1 MQNLQELHFSLG
13 GGIVD
18 VRRGGGA
25 HSQKLY
31 SAPLLPSTTSTHQC
45 CYLWWPTFEPC
56 DWSMQPITVQS
67 ETSTWVVGQTPPI
80 RGHRGVWQTDR
91 PKADVGV
98 SSLFVDPLETDRHCR
113 QIGHE
118 YHHARQKFG
127 ARSRKSFI
135 SFVFLF
141 ELEGI
146 CCARFKSRVTLM
158 SFQFCN

>member
-1 MQNLQELHFSLG
+1 MQNLQELHFSLSR

-18 VRRGGGA
+18 EVRRGDGA

-91 PKADVGV
+91 PKGDVGV
-98 SSLFVDPLETDRHCR
+98 SSLFVDPLESDRHCR

-135 SFVFLF
+135 FLYFSLNWRGFVVPASNH
-141 ELEGI
+141 EL
-146 CCARFKSRVTLM
+146 L
-158 SFQFCN
+158 

>member
-1 MQNLQELHFSLG
+1 MQNLQELHFFPR

-18 VRRGGGA
+18 VRRGDGA

-80 RGHRGVWQTDR
+80 RGHRGSDRQTGQRVMLESQAFLSIHLR
-91 PKADVGV
+91 PTDTAVKLDTNTTTQGRNSERDQERVLFFCI
-98 SSLFVDPLETDRHCR
+98 SLWIGGDLLCSL
-113 QIGHE
+113 QITS
-118 YHHARQKFG
+118 Y
-127 ARSRKSFI
+127 SNVI
-135 SFVFLF
+135 SVL
-141 ELEGI
+141 
-146 CCARFKSRVTLM
+146 
-158 SFQFCN
+158 